1 MVGLNLNFD
10 VSLLFPLAISLLIG
24 GALFYYFYTRIN
36 VLETSII
43 NQGKILQTFI
53 SGNIN
58 TQTAGSTTDT
68 LNNNNNNN
76 NLQTELS
83 QKIDISDDEESDD
96 DDDDDNDDDEEDDNE
111 NKQNLN
117 LQDNED
123 NDDDDD
129 DEDEEDTKLSKQEL
143 IIQNEN
149 INNPREMNVVNL
161 GPDLGVPTME
171 ILANI
176 LQMNPDETIIN
187 SGVNGNNLTLEET
200 DIIKVIDMNS
210 TNLEEISN
218 EQGVSE
224 DFKKKNKSL
233 NKMNVKELQEYVSKK
248 GLNIN
253 TDTSKLKKAELLEL
267 ISKEISNGN

>member
-76 NLQTELS
+76 LQTELS

-96 DDDDDNDDDEEDDNE
+96 DDDDDDNDDDEGEATRDRICEFSID
-111 NKQNLN
+111 
-117 LQDNED
+117 
-123 NDDDDD
+123 
-129 DEDEEDTKLSKQEL
+129 LSL
-143 IIQNEN
+143 
-149 INNPREMNVVNL
+149 
-161 GPDLGVPTME
+161 
-171 ILANI
+171 
-176 LQMNPDETIIN
+176 
-187 SGVNGNNLTLEET
+187 
-200 DIIKVIDMNS
+200 
-210 TNLEEISN
+210 
-218 EQGVSE
+218 
-224 DFKKKNKSL
+224 F
-233 NKMNVKELQEYVSKK
+233 
-248 GLNIN
+248 
-253 TDTSKLKKAELLEL
+253 LLM
-267 ISKEISNGN
+267 